1 MVFGSQALM
10 NLMLFGYCANLAY
23 VVHVNVFSASC
34 ERKLCHFGMVYF
46 GIEAVSKPPVH
57 WFEPFANH

>member
-10 NLMLFGYCANLAY
+10 NLMLLGYCANLAY
-23 VVHVNVFSASC
+23 VIHENEVIASF
-34 ERKLCHFGMVYF
+34 EIKLCRFGMVYF
-46 GIEAVSKPPVH
+46 GIEAVLKPSVH